1 MIELD
6 RPRWQRLITRLG
18 GNDPGERCLLEL
30 QTAYN
35 EPHRYYH
42 NVTHLRGCLKLL
54 DALRAHFQRPDE
66 AELALWFHD
75 AIYRSRSTSN
85 EADSA
90 QWARRFVEESGM
102 QTEVGARVAGII
114 LASRHDTHG
123 LRGDTALACDIDL
136 AILGVPAE
144 VYNDFEQRIRRE
156 YGWVDEAAYVEGRLQ
171 VLQRF
176 LDRPSVYD
184 SAVMRGLLE
193 DGARSNLRRW
203 VRRLSDRVRPVE
215 ARSQGTG

>member
-1 MIELD
+1 MADLD
-6 RPRWQRLITRLG
+6 RPRWQGLITRLG
-18 GNDPGERCLLEL
+18 GNDPGDRCLLEL
-30 QTAYN
+30 QAAYN

-42 NVTHLRGCLKLL
+42 NVTHLRGCLKLV
-54 DALRAHFQRPDE
+54 DALRAHFKRPDE

-75 AIYRSRSTSN
+75 AVYRSRSSSN

-102 QTEVGARVAGII
+102 AQEVGERVAEIV
-114 LASRHDTHG
+114 LASRHDTAG
-123 LRGDTALACDIDL
+123 LKGDTALACDIDL

-156 YGWVDEAAYVEGRLQ
+156 YSWVEEAAYIEGRLQ

-184 SAVMRGLLE
+184 NAVMRSLLE
-193 DGARSNLRRW
+193 DSARSNLRRW
-203 VRRLSDRVRPVE
+203 VQRLKDRRPVE
-215 ARSQGTG
+215 AGAHRPG